1 MSITWF
7 DFGEN
12 IERLAMTNLKKA
24 VETVF
29 SGSLTQD
36 NFKQK

>member
-1 MSITWF
+1 MCITWLE
-7 DFGEN
+7 FGEN
-12 IERLAMTNLKKA
+12 IERLAITNFNKA

-29 SGSLTQD
+29 SGYLTQD